1 MRFTLISLIVIV
13 ACSTK
18 HQDKNEKADIV
29 NVDSLN
35 SLHKREVEKVTKSY
49 RGQID
54 SLNKIIAEEKLRT
67 AADLNIFDFEN
78 YIKVRSGIQNDSIR
92 ILGAERYGS
101 YHEQYVISFINYN
114 AKSRFHDQLLNEYR
128 FKYNS
133 DNKFSGLKSFIRN
146 GHWLPIKKYGKT
158 RYAFYYEECNF
169 RIKGFTISDS
179 LLITY
184 NNMEETDGTISNI
197 QSISGL
203 DDMVNINDGEYII
216 YKTDDNPNIYICNSD
231 GRKRFIIH
239 ESFLNDYPIIV
250 QHCHELGA
258 RPQVR
263 FIEPK

>member
-1 MRFTLISLIVIV
+1 MRFTLIILVVV

-18 HQDKNEKADIV
+18 HENKDVKADIV

-35 SLHKREVEKVTKSY
+35 ALHSKKVEQLSENYTN
-49 RGQID
+49 QID
-54 SLNKIIAEEKLRT
+54 SLNRLLTEEKLRT

-78 YIKVRSGIQNDSIR
+78 FIKIRHSVQNDSIR

-101 YHEQYVISFINYN
+101 YHGQYVISFINYN
-114 AKSRFHDQLLNEYR
+114 LNSIFHGKLLEDYR
-128 FKYNS
+128 FNYNNENASS
-133 DNKFSGLKSFIRN
+133 DLNSFIKS
-146 GHWLPIKKYGKT
+146 GHWLPIKKYGKNK
-158 RYAFYYEECNF
+158 YAFYYEECNF

-179 LLITY
+179 LLVTY
-184 NNMEETDGTISNI
+184 NNMEETDGTITNI
-197 QSISGL
+197 HSISGF
-203 DDMVNINDGEYII
+203 DDMVSINDGEHII
-216 YKTDDNPNIYICNSD
+216 YKTDDNPNIYIYNSD

-258 RPQVR
+258 QPQVR